1 MAGDTRLMYHVDL
14 TPLQVFMYVS
24 VHGAFR
30 YGITAPFHHPQLD
43 PPPPRPQ
50 QRLQGKEDQ
59 DQLPQRVSPSAQ
71 GYLAARATNN
81 QVRKRRTNEDQQMA
95 SMERV
100 ETLRTAERH
109 EHEDADAQLGDAEQS
124 LSNESDLTGAG
135 ANANTARTEDTAAN
149 SDAHHFQAYQV
160 IVSKQQLKK
169 EAANLKRAPKP
180 PAEEQP
186 SQTGTQVT
194 FNSKSNLIFSEYLT
208 FSIVINC
215 FSVAHMP
222 LGWVS
227 PDKPVNDPMKPIFS
241 IWIKTDQLV
250 FS

>member
-1 MAGDTRLMYHVDL
+1 MYHVDL

-50 QRLQGKEDQ
+50 QHLQGREDQ
-59 DQLPQRVSPSAQ
+59 DQLPQRLAPSAQ

-81 QVRKRRTNEDQQMA
+81 QVRKRRTNEDQQMD

-124 LSNESDLTGAG
+124 PSDKSDSKELLRPPAELTGAG
-135 ANANTARTEDTAAN
+135 ANANRARTEDNAAN
-149 SDAHHFQAYQV
+149 SDAHHLQAYQV

-169 EAANLKRAPKP
+169 EAGNLKRAPKP

-208 FSIVINC
+208 FSIVINLLFC
-215 FSVAHMP
+215 LLLLQCGTYATGMGFTRQT
-222 LGWVS
+222 G
-227 PDKPVNDPMKPIFS
+227 K
-241 IWIKTDQLV
+241 
-250 FS
+250 